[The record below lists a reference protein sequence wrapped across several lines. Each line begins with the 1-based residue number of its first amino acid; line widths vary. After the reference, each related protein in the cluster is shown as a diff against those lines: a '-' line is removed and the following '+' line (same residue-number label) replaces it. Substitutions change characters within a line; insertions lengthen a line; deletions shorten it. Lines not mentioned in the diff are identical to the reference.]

1 MKRKR
6 KLKHSSMKNVSW
18 KTKFQFHAKIPTLSL
33 SAALR
38 GKLFSVLRS
47 RAHSNNNNNSNRRIK
62 NMVNEA
68 RKTRTQNNNDS
79 SR

>member
-47 RAHSNNNNNSNRRIK
+47 RAHSNNNNSSNRRK
-62 NMVNEA
+62 
-68 RKTRTQNNNDS
+68 KT
-79 SR
+79 